1 MSKIN
6 EKNYAGKK
14 RFASKERAMD
24 HAKSME
30 DQGYLTKYSKGSE
43 DFRSSDSNYPHII
56 THYFRDKD
64 HLNQFRRQRYA
75 ERKKL
80 KEETQMTDFKK
91 GETVYL
97 KTKKFNN
104 TPHTGKVVK
113 VTDSHVHISSAGGTY
128 KAPKNIVTR
137 EYKDSHLYK
146 SVREEAQLDELST
159 DTLKSYVKK
168 ASDVAKSNYRWKGG
182 FIVNKIPSHK
192 AKNRKQGVL
201 NATDRI
207 MQREEVAV
215 NAAGAGNVAGLG
227 IGPQGEPGVKKK
239 KKNIMTF
246 SRFMRK

>member
-1 MSKIN
+1 MS
-6 EKNYAGKK
+6 
-14 RFASKERAMD
+14 
-24 HAKSME
+24 
-30 DQGYLTKYSKGSE
+30 
-43 DFRSSDSNYPHII
+43 
-56 THYFRDKD
+56 
-64 HLNQFRRQRYA
+64 
-75 ERKKL
+75 
-80 KEETQMTDFKK
+80 DFKK

-146 SVREEAQLDELST
+146 SVHEEAQLDELS
-159 DTLKSYVKK
+159 
-168 ASDVAKSNYRWKGG
+168 
-182 FIVNKIPSHK
+182 
-192 AKNRKQGVL
+192 

-227 IGPQGEPGVKKK
+227 VGPQGEPGVKKK

-246 SRFMRK
+246 SRFVRK

>member
-1 MSKIN
+1 MS
-6 EKNYAGKK
+6 
-14 RFASKERAMD
+14 
-24 HAKSME
+24 
-30 DQGYLTKYSKGSE
+30 
-43 DFRSSDSNYPHII
+43 
-56 THYFRDKD
+56 
-64 HLNQFRRQRYA
+64 
-75 ERKKL
+75 
-80 KEETQMTDFKK
+80 DFKK

-146 SVREEAQLDELST
+146 SVREEVQFAVEAAGMIHSVHVSTYDSHGAKQLNSPEFKKHVEVHGGEVHYASDKGVAFKFKHKHSADSFHRGIQTKFRELSSEN
-159 DTLKSYVKK
+159 D
-168 ASDVAKSNYRWKGG
+168 GEM
-182 FIVNKIPSHK
+182 H
-192 AKNRKQGVL
+192 
-201 NATDRI
+201 
-207 MQREEVAV
+207 EEVAV

-227 IGPQGEPGVKKK
+227 VGPQGEPGVKKK